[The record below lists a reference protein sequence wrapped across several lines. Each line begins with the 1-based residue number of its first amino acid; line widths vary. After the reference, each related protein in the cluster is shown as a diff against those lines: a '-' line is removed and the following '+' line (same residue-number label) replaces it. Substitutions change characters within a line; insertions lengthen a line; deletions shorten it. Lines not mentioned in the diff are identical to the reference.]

1 MKVKLLVVL
10 CWAQLIVAAGLVLL
24 YFYSS
29 VTRPAVGFEFS
40 RRTGAITSVVPG
52 SAAERAGLRAGDRII
67 RYNGHGT
74 GLGVIHLYFKRAG
87 EPVPLVIDRD
97 GVVRNVNVVA
107 DTIEQLRRDSLRSG
121 ISRVLWAING
131 YLTFPLHAWMLALA
145 TALLVLRPSNKDAR
159 LAALVF
165 TYWAG
170 GLFLFD
176 APGFGAVIA
185 AWPAGLR
192 GFLYLVVA
200 AYIAAF
206 FAACVHFALVFPS
219 DRVRW
224 RWVVAPYLVALP
236 IFLET
241 ARQAL
246 QRYRNDVEPPDVG
259 WIGLWY
265 ATLGP
270 LMLIVALVI
279 LVYRFRAVEDAN
291 ISRRMKLIFLSLLP
305 GTVAF
310 TIATIIDQLSL
321 GYAWTQ
327 TGRMLNTIGTFAG
340 SGIFAYAV
348 VRHRMFNVRVLVRRS
363 IQYALAK
370 GTLVVIMALPLLG
383 LALFLYAHRDD
394 SLAALLTREPA
405 LYLLV
410 ILPLI
415 AVIRYRKRLLE
426 ALDRRYFR
434 EQYDAR
440 KLLLQVVSMIRGGSD
455 MFALSQVALDEID
468 RALHPRHIALWQLD
482 PTDAHLIRG
491 FYRGQAKPDAPPLE
505 LGSTLISLLS
515 TTEEPLDVHSLQ
527 TRTLIARLP
536 DEERDWIDRTGGYLL
551 VPLLIEHRVAGLLV
565 LGERM
570 SEEPYGR
577 EDRALLKTLA
587 AQLALTIDY
596 SRLKQSP
603 ALVWGSHPVHV
614 HITDALRL
622 CPSCG
627 RCYPS
632 DDSQCEYDQQ
642 SLVPES
648 GVTRVIDEKYVITKL
663 LGRGGMGSV
672 YLATQRRL
680 NRPVAVKVL
689 LAHLVGSPTM
699 RTRFER
705 EARIVARLKHPAIV
719 TIHDFGMLPSGHA
732 YLVME
737 YLDGQTL
744 RKTIAAGPQ
753 PVSRVLEILMPV
765 GEAIDA
771 AHRAGVVHR
780 DLKPENIMLVSDHDR
795 IGPRV
800 LDFGLAKLTGPVNE
814 EEATMVQSNQS
825 IGVVGTLM
833 YMAPE
838 ILTGHSAEPRSDQYS
853 LGIIAYELLAGSH
866 PLSHATDLAAV
877 VRGHTEEA
885 ILPIRKRVPDVP
897 VHVEEAIHRALAKDA
912 GERFASV
919 KEFIKALEMS
929 PA

>member
-29 VTRPAVGFEFS
+29 VTRPAVGFEFARKS
-40 RRTGAITSVVPG
+40 GTITSIVAG
-52 SAAERAGLRAGDRII
+52 SAADRAGLRAGDRII

-74 GLGVIHLYFKRAG
+74 RMGVIHLYFQRAG
-87 EPVPLVIDRD
+87 EPVPLVIDRNA
-97 GVVRNVNVVA
+97 VVKSVTVVP
-107 DTIEQLRRDSLRSG
+107 DSIEELRRSAFDG
-121 ISRVLWAING
+121 GPSRILWAING

-145 TALLVLRPSNKDAR
+145 TSLLVLRPSSKDAR

-176 APGFGAVIA
+176 APGVGAILGS
-185 AWPAGLR
+185 WPLALR
-192 GFLYLVVA
+192 GFLYLVA
-200 AYIAAF
+200 SAYIAAF
-206 FAACVHFALVFPS
+206 FAACVHFTLVFPS

-224 RWVVAPYLVALP
+224 RWVFVPYLIALP
-236 IFLET
+236 IFVET
-241 ARQAL
+241 WMQAL
-246 QRYRNDVEPPDVG
+246 QRLRNDVEPPDVG
-259 WIGLWY
+259 WIGQWY
-265 ATLGP
+265 STLGP
-270 LMLIVALVI
+270 GLLIAGLVI
-279 LVYRFRAVEDAN
+279 LVVRYRSVADAN
-291 ISRRMKLIFLSLLP
+291 FRRRMRLVFLSLLP

-321 GYAWTQ
+321 GYGWTQ
-327 TGRMLNTIGTFAG
+327 SGRMLNTIGTFAG

-363 IQYALAK
+363 IQYALAR
-370 GTLVVIMALPLLG
+370 GTLFVIMTLPVIG

-410 ILPLI
+410 ILPLV

-482 PTDAHLIRG
+482 PTEQQLIRG
-491 FYRGQAKPDAPPLE
+491 FYRGQAKPEAPPLE
-505 LGSTLISLLS
+505 LSSTLIALLS

-527 TRTLIARLP
+527 TRTLVARLP
-536 DEERDWIDRTGGYLL
+536 DEERNWIDRTGGYLL
-551 VPLLIEHRVAGLLV
+551 VPLLIEKRVAGLLV

-596 SRLKQSP
+596 SRLKHSP
-603 ALVWGSHPVHV
+603 ALVWAPGSNPIHLHMP
-614 HITDALRL
+614 DALRL

-627 RCYPS
+627 RCYAA
-632 DDSQCEYDQQ
+632 DDSTCEFDSQP
-642 SLVPES
+642 LVPES
-648 GVTRVIDEKYVITKL
+648 GVTRVVEDKYVITRL

-744 RKTIAAGPQ
+744 RKTIVSGPL
-753 PVSRVLEILMPV
+753 PVARVIEILRPV

-771 AHRAGVVHR
+771 AHRAGVIHR
-780 DLKPENIMLVSDHDR
+780 DLKPENIMLVTDHDR

-800 LDFGLAKLTGPVNE
+800 LDFGLAKLTGPINDE
-814 EEATMVQSNQS
+814 DATMVQSNSNQS
-825 IGVVGTLM
+825 MGVVGTLM

-853 LGIIAYELLAGSH
+853 LALIAYELLAGEH
-866 PLSHATDLAAV
+866 PLSGAHDLASV
-877 VRGHTEEA
+877 VRGHTEEP
-885 ILPIRKRVPDVP
+885 IIPIRRKVPEVP
-897 VHVEEAIHRALAKDA
+897 PNVDEAIQRALAKKAD
-912 GERFASV
+912 ERFASV
-919 KEFIKALEMS
+919 KEFIAALE
-929 PA
+929 